1 MDLTTKDRYFEFF
14 PDAVDGAAKA
24 SFTAQLG
31 MRISAVSKSVI
42 RYLEKNGRHVE
53 SKERVEKF
61 TPAKDGTRNIRL
73 KGYPVAEI
81 DLLTVFDD
89 GWYSEDGDFV
99 LDAPFGTILFNQ
111 KIYRDDDL
119 YLGAISVTYTGG
131 MAADTAG
138 FISEYPD
145 IESAVLMQV
154 NFELSRYKSIANKS
168 QANGAATTS
177 YNEYGLLPELARV
190 LDSYCPMVEP

>member
-1 MDLTTKDRYFEFF
+1 MDLTTKDRYFAFF
-14 PDAVDGAAKA
+14 PDAADGAAKA

-42 RYLEKNGRHVE
+42 RYLEKKGRHVE
-53 SKERVEKF
+53 AKERTEKF
-61 TPAKDGTRNIRL
+61 TPAKDGTRSIRL
-73 KGYPVAEI
+73 AGYPVSEI
-81 DLLTVFDD
+81 ELLTVFDD
-89 GWYSEDGDFV
+89 GWYADDGDFV
-99 LDAPFGTILFNQ
+99 LNAMFGEVLFNQ

-131 MAADTAG
+131 MAADTDS
-138 FISEYPD
+138 FVEEYPD

-168 QANGAATTS
+168 QANGADTTS
-177 YNEYGLLPELARV
+177 ENDYGPMPELVRI
-190 LDSYCPMVEP
+190 LDSYSPMVEP